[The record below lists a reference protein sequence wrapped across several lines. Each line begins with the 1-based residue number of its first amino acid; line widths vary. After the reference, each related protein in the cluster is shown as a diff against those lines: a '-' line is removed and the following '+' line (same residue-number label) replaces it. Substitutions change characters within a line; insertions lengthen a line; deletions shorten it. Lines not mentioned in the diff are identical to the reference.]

1 MNNLQKNANNYI
13 NYLEFMEV
21 KMGRREFYQEEK
33 IKRYVYV
40 FSITLILSI
49 VVFLTIFVMY
59 NKKMKNEANMALE
72 NLGTIEDIVSND
84 NFAETSMSS
93 DLTVK
98 KASSVKENKVNTNVN
113 ITSKNTNKIDKTP
126 VESKVTNTTVTNVVE
141 SSSIEESVKEELKF
155 ESPVSGEII
164 KDFAMDNL
172 IYSNTLEE
180 WTTHLGIDIKADK
193 TSIVTASEKGVVE
206 SIKNDPRFGLTITI
220 SHDDGFKTIYSN
232 LLTAEF
238 VTENEEVEK
247 GQTIGTIGETASF
260 EISDEPHL
268 HFEMYKDEE
277 PVNPTIYLK

>member
-40 FSITLILSI
+40 FSITLVLSI

-84 NFAETSMSS
+84 NLTETSMSS

-98 KASSVKENKVNTNVN
+98 KASSVKENKVNTNIN
-113 ITSKNTNKIDKTP
+113 TGSKNTNKIDKTP
-126 VESKVTNTTVTNVVE
+126 VESKVTNTTVTNVGE
-141 SSSIEESVKEELKF
+141 SSSIEENVKKELKF

-193 TSIVTASEKGVVE
+193 TSIVTASEKGIVE

-220 SHDDGFKTIYSN
+220 SHEDGFKTIYSN
-232 LLTAEF
+232 LLTSEF

>member
-40 FSITLILSI
+40 FSITLVLSI

-84 NFAETSMSS
+84 NLTETSMSS

-98 KASSVKENKVNTNVN
+98 KASSVKENKVNTNIN
-113 ITSKNTNKIDKTP
+113 TGSKNTNKIDKTP

-141 SSSIEESVKEELKF
+141 SSSIEENVKKELKF

-193 TSIVTASEKGVVE
+193 TSIVTASEKGIVE

-220 SHDDGFKTIYSN
+220 SHEDGFKTIYSN
-232 LLTAEF
+232 LLTSEF